1 MMVHFKLV
9 DFLLYRKDAQKNAT
23 NVSCKFASVLN
34 LQSVGLWVTYLL
46 FNLLFQLTKLH
57 DAIVLDLSVSLI
69 KVKKKR

>member
-1 MMVHFKLV
+1 MRQKM
-9 DFLLYRKDAQKNAT
+9 RQKNAT

-34 LQSVGLWVTYLL
+34 SQSVGLWVTYLI